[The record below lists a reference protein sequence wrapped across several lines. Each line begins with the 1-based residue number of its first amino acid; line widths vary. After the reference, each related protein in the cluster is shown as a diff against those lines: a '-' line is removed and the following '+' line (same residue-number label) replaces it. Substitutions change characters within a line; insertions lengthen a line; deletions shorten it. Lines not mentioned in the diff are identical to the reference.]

1 MTLKEKLRR
10 QAEAVREAGRQD
22 RLDPSMALSLA
33 ELVLEYLNR
42 LYVKEHPE
50 KFKQM

>member
-10 QAEAVREAGRQD
+10 QAEAVRKATQQGQLE
-22 RLDPSMALSLA
+22 PESALKLA

-42 LYVKEHPE
+42 LYAKEHPE
-50 KFKQM
+50 KFPRM